1 MDALGQLTGGVAHDF
16 NNLLM
21 IVSGHIETLKRLAK
35 DNPKAARAAEAI
47 EIATK
52 RGAALTRQL
61 LTFSRRQRLS
71 PAAID
76 LAQQLEAFR
85 PVLTSGLGPN
95 VRLDT
100 IVPADLWPV
109 RVDVGEFE
117 IALVNLM
124 VNARDAMPDG
134 GTVTITATNFVA
146 APGGPLTG
154 EFVALTVTDTGVG
167 IPEDVL
173 SRIFDPF
180 FTTKPV
186 GRGTG
191 LGLSQVHGFAH
202 QSGGAVNVES
212 VVGEGT
218 RMTLYLPRATQVEV
232 EREADSPSEHLS
244 TGTVLVVEDNPEV
257 ASAAAGLLEQL
268 GYSVR
273 TVSGGEDALLAL
285 DANGIDLVF
294 TDVVMPG
301 RLDGLALAR
310 EIRRK
315 YPDMPVLLATGYAA
329 TVQNVNGEFPVL
341 RKPYQIGELS
351 QALARLPARTH
362 ARSNLVPFSPKR
374 GRRPRNGEPET
385 S

>member
-1 MDALGQLTGGVAHDF
+1 LTGGVAHDF

-21 IVSGHIETLKRLAK
+21 IVSGHIETLKRVAK
-35 DNPKAARAAEAI
+35 DHPRAARAADAI

-71 PAAID
+71 PEAIE
-76 LAQQLEAFR
+76 LASQLEAFR
-85 PVLTSGLGPN
+85 PVLTSGLGRN
-95 VRLDT
+95 VRLD
-100 IVPADLWPV
+100 IILPADVWPV
-109 RVDVGEFE
+109 RVDVSEFE

-134 GTVTITATNFVA
+134 GAVTITAANFVP
-146 APGGPLTG
+146 APGDPLSG
-154 EFVALTVTDTGVG
+154 EYVALTIADTGVG

-173 SRIFDPF
+173 GRIFDPF

-202 QSGGAVNVES
+202 QAGGAVKVES

-218 RMTLYLPRATQVEV
+218 RMTLCLPRATEATV
-232 EREADSPSEHLS
+232 EREADEPSERPS
-244 TGTVLVVEDNPEV
+244 TGTVLLVEDNPEV
-257 ASAAAGLLEQL
+257 ASAATGLLEQL

-273 TVSGGEDALLAL
+273 TVFGADEALLAL

-310 EIRRK
+310 AIRDK
-315 YPDMPVLLATGYAA
+315 YPDMPVLLATGYSEA
-329 TVQNVNGEFPVL
+329 VHNVNSEFPVL

-351 QALARLPARTH
+351 QALARLPVRAREP
-362 ARSNLVPFSPKR
+362 SNLVPFSSKR
-374 GRRPRNGEPET
+374 ARPNGNGK
-385 S
+385 